1 MIWLIAIALIALL
14 VYFWY
19 ITIPLIVLIVIY
31 WNKESIKKK
40 IETNKIESALRNKKL
55 THIDALNILGTNWKH
70 VIFKND
76 VDYFNHICEM
86 YKNHELQL
94 KCYSFANADKQKFQN
109 LLMVF
114 NTAYKNLENN
124 VLSKRSYTEKS
135 KSELKNRYNVT
146 LEKIEHV
153 IDNFDEIK
161 KQAYEKFLEEKR
173 LEEQSDQ
180 EKKRQREEQRKL
192 QLLAKF
198 DLTEAQAKILFK
210 RNWHKK
216 LGLNSEKLFLEI
228 QDLIIDIRFEPKFRK
243 RIYPFFD
250 KVLRLI
256 DNLYQEQRHLAEEWD
271 YKFEEVFEWHIDIF
285 FKKEF
290 WEEYARFKEKSPKF
304 REYFEEYEA
313 DWKDEDY
320 DDGYSKYY
328 DWNSESDSS
337 YDLTTSKAFKVLG
350 LDKSSTAKQ
359 LKDRFRELILK
370 HHPDRNSDLKSE
382 EITKK
387 IIAAYEFIKSKA
399 VPA

>member
-1 MIWLIAIALIALL
+1 MIWIIAIALIALL

-19 ITIPLIVLIVIY
+19 ITIPIIVLIVIY
-31 WNKESIKKK
+31 WNKESIEKK
-40 IETNKIESALRNKKL
+40 IETNKIESALRNKKI

-114 NTAYKNLENN
+114 NVAYKNLENN

-173 LEEQSDQ
+173 LDEQRNQ

>member
-1 MIWLIAIALIALL
+1 MSWIIAIALIALL

-19 ITIPLIVLIVIY
+19 ITIPIIVLIVIY
-31 WNKESIKKK
+31 WNKESIEKK
-40 IETNKIESALRNKKL
+40 IETNKIESALRNKKI

-114 NTAYKNLENN
+114 NVAYKNLENN

-173 LEEQSDQ
+173 LDEQRNQ

>member
-1 MIWLIAIALIALL
+1 MIWIIAIALIALL

-19 ITIPLIVLIVIY
+19 ITIPIIVLIVIY
-31 WNKESIKKK
+31 WNKESIEKK
-40 IETNKIESALRNKKL
+40 IENNKIESALRNKKL

-114 NTAYKNLENN
+114 NVAYKNLENN

-173 LEEQSDQ
+173 LDEQRNQ

-337 YDLTTSKAFKVLG
+337 YDLTKSKAFKVLG
-350 LDKSSTAKQ
+350 LDKSATAKQ

-370 HHPDRNSDLKSE
+370 HHPDRNPNSESE
-382 EITKK
+382 EMTKK
-387 IIAAYEFIKSKA
+387 IIASYEFIKSKVA
-399 VPA
+399 HT